1 MQMILGKFIFG
12 LRETGVAYQ
21 ELQRTTAQ
29 RWSQHE
35 RVGRR
40 AAQQHLGPGDD
51 DITLPGVI
59 APEICGALAPLS
71 LTYLRSMMAE
81 GKPQVL
87 IVISASSLVGDLM
100 GKWIITGV
108 DETHKELLGNRPR
121 KIEFSLKLRKVD
133 EYDTIEQ
140 RLTRTWGNIKS
151 EVSNALF

>member
-59 APEICGALAPLS
+59 APEICGNLAPLS
-71 LTYLRSMMAE
+71 LTYLRKMMAE
-81 GKPQVL
+81 GKPQLL
-87 IVISASSLVGDLM
+87 IVTSAAGLIGDVM
-100 GKWIITGV
+100 G
-108 DETHKELLGNRPR
+108 
-121 KIEFSLKLRKVD
+121 
-133 EYDTIEQ
+133 
-140 RLTRTWGNIKS
+140 
-151 EVSNALF
+151 

>member
-59 APEICGALAPLS
+59 APEICGNLAPLS
-71 LTYLRSMMAE
+71 LTYLRKMMAE
-81 GKPQVL
+81 GKPQLL
-87 IVISASSLVGDLM
+87 IVTSAAGLIGDMM
-100 GKWIITGV
+100 GKWIILGV
-108 DETHKELLGNRPR
+108 DETQKELLGNLPR
-121 KIEFSLKLRKVD
+121 KIEFNLKLRKVD
-133 EYDTIEQ
+133 EDESLLG
-140 RLTRTWGNIKS
+140 RLI
-151 EVSNALF
+151 NALF

>member
-59 APEICGALAPLS
+59 APEICGNLAPLS
-71 LTYLRSMMAE
+71 LTYLRKMMAE
-81 GKPQVL
+81 GKPQLL
-87 IVISASSLVGDLM
+87 IECSVSGLVGDLM
-100 GKWIITGV
+100 GKWIIV
-108 DETHKELLGNRPR
+108 SIDETKKELLGNLPR
-121 KIEFSLKLRKVD
+121 KIEFNLKLRKVD
-133 EYDTIEQ
+133 EDESLLGKVI
-140 RLTRTWGNIKS
+140 
-151 EVSNALF
+151 NAVV

>member
-21 ELQRTTAQ
+21 ELQRTTVQ

-40 AAQQHLGPGDD
+40 AAQQHLGDGDD

-59 APEICGALAPLS
+59 APEICGNLAPLS
-71 LTYLRSMMAE
+71 LTYLRDIMKE
-81 GKPQVL
+81 GKPQLL
-87 IVISASSLVGDLM
+87 IVTSAAGLIGDMM

-108 DETHKELLGNRPR
+108 DETHKELLGNLPR
-121 KIEFSLKLRKVD
+121 KIEFSLKLRNVD
-133 EYDTIEQ
+133 EDESLLGQVI
-140 RLTRTWGNIKS
+140 
-151 EVSNALF
+151 NALF